1 MQDEWDPRHSNN
13 KNMIQQRFYSS
24 FLLVWLIAGVATTQ
38 AQTDTTDI
46 PEAPVVAGFVG
57 VDAQSSPRM
66 INVLDPLE
74 VQQTGAN
81 SVEDILEFVPGVDVR
96 SRGAFGVQT
105 DLSIRGGTFEQT
117 ALWVDGIRWSAPQT
131 GHHLM
136 DLPIDPEDINRVVVS
151 RGGASGLWGANAMA
165 GSVSL
170 QTSPSMKDGS
180 LLVVESGNNGW
191 MRVKGRVDFG
201 SNLSST
207 SSTVARHR
215 ISISRAAMRGISS
228 PDTIGFWSP
237 QSPVTNTDAAV
248 FRARYSGWLAGDWG
262 SLKTSLGFADK
273 AFGAQNFY
281 TPLFPVQYEETT
293 TFQGQ
298 ATYTK
303 TMDDV
308 TLELSAYH
316 RAHGDE
322 FQLFREAPDYY
333 QPDSTGTLY
342 LDSVA
347 AGSWYTRPNNHQ
359 TLTTGG
365 RLLWRWDNINGET
378 FYSLDLRREYV
389 QSNVLGR
396 DSLPGAEPN
405 SVYPVYDDRRIVDFA
420 IGRRLEVDRFAFA
433 ATAAWNS
440 FANRQTNFVPSL
452 EASYDLT
459 GRGESFVFASAN
471 RSVRHPS
478 FTDLYY
484 SIGGAQGSDSLLSEV
499 AENLEQGLRINLTP
513 DANYKVQFEQALF
526 RREGSNLIDWAKPDE
541 VDTVY
546 ATNLRQVT
554 FEGLEYSLIVRPSA
568 KPATNWFLNYARLSY
583 TTIEA
588 DQASDGFQSNYV
600 LDIVADKIDASVG
613 LEGPD
618 ALRFDVRWSWQDRL
632 GDYENATGEVFEYEP
647 VSLLGFTVSKTF
659 AELKLR
665 SYLRM
670 DNLLNEDYVDIGNV
684 QQPGRFVRI
693 GFAYNVN

>member
-1 MQDEWDPRHSNN
+1 MNGIRSIPTNM
-13 KNMIQQRFYSS
+13 NMIQQRLLSS
-24 FLLVWLIAGVATTQ
+24 FLLVWLVGSVATTQ
-38 AQTDTTDI
+38 AQTDTTTI

-57 VDAQSSPRM
+57 VDALSSPRM
-66 INVLDPLE
+66 INVLDLME

-81 SVEDILEFVPGVDVR
+81 AVEDILEFVPGVDVR

-151 RGGASGLWGANAMA
+151 RGGASGLWGAGAMA

-170 QTSPSMKDGS
+170 QTGPSLEDGS

-201 SNLSST
+201 STLSAT
-207 SSTVARHR
+207 SGTLVRHR
-215 ISISRAAMRGISS
+215 ISVSRAAMRGISA
-228 PDTIGFWSP
+228 PDTIGIWST
-237 QSPVTNTDAAV
+237 QSPVSNTDAAV

-281 TPLFPVQYEETT
+281 TSLFPVQYEETT

-298 ATYTK
+298 ATYAK

-333 QPDSTGTLY
+333 QPDSTGALS
-342 LDSVA
+342 LDGVA

-365 RLLWRWDNINGET
+365 RLLWRWDNTVGET
-378 FYSLDLRREYV
+378 FVSLDLRREYV
-389 QSNVLGR
+389 QSNLLGN
-396 DSLPGAEPN
+396 DSLPGVEPN
-405 SVYPVYDDRRIVDFA
+405 DLFLVSDNRRIVDLA
-420 IGRRLEVDRFAFA
+420 IGRRLEFDRFAIG

-459 GRGESFVFASAN
+459 GRGESFVFVSAN
-471 RSVRHPS
+471 RSQRHPS

-484 SIGGAQGSDSLLSEV
+484 TIGGAQGSDSLLSEV

-513 DANYKVQFEQALF
+513 NASYKVQFEQALF
-526 RREGSNLIDWAKPDE
+526 RRQGTNLIDWAKPDGS
-541 VDTVY
+541 DIVY
-546 ATNLRQVT
+546 ATNLRSVT
-554 FEGLEYSLIVRPSA
+554 YEGLEYGLVVRPST
-568 KPATNWFLNYARLSY
+568 KPATNWFLNYARLGY

-588 DQASDGFQSNYV
+588 DQTSDGFQSNYV
-600 LDIVADKIDASVG
+600 LDFVADKVDASVG
-613 LEGPD
+613 VEGPD

-632 GDYENATGEVFEYEP
+632 GEYENRLTGELFEYEP
-647 VSLLGFTVSKTF
+647 VSLLGLTVSKTF
-659 AELKLR
+659 EALKMR
-665 SYLRM
+665 SYLRI
-670 DNLLNEDYVDIGNV
+670 DNALNKDYVDIGNV

-693 GFAYNVN
+693 GFAYNMN